1 MPVGTGE
8 MLVPTPGQQWGLCGI
23 SPGTAAHTKHTSG
36 SSTAGRKADLSR
48 RDDDRLGMLLGLSST
63 LHSSVSAGARLPG
76 DAGHRQ
82 RDVLM
87 QGQVKGRHHGGQPQ
101 AARASRAAM
110 QDCCCSGS
118 EAALRHLPCV

>member
-1 MPVGTGE
+1 MPVGTGK
-8 MLVPTPGQQWGLCGI
+8 MLVPTPGQQRGLCGV

-36 SSTAGRKADLSR
+36 SSTAGRKADLSW
-48 RDDDRLGMLLGLSST
+48 RDDLLGMLLGLSST

-87 QGQVKGRHHGGQPQ
+87 QR
-101 AARASRAAM
+101 AR
-110 QDCCCSGS
+110 
-118 EAALRHLPCV
+118 